1 MHTKKHGRKH
11 TRKVQKTRRNRRGGG
26 KSSKI
31 SMKSMQSSMK
41 DLFGEEAMKAKPSR
55 KQPSRVVK
63 EEMASLRQA
72 VERELAVKASTATAK
87 KEKKRVFNKKMDEI
101 ADLLER
107 L

>member
-1 MHTKKHGRKH
+1 MPTKIYVRKNNK
-11 TRKVQKTRRNRRGGG
+11 TRKNRRGGG

-31 SMKSMQSSMK
+31 SMKSMSKSMK
-41 DLFGEEAMKAKPSR
+41 DLFGEEMMKATPSR
-55 KQPSRVVK
+55 KQPSRAVK

-72 VERELAVKASTATAK
+72 VEKELAVKTATATAK
-87 KEKKRVFNKKMDEI
+87 KEKKAEFNKKMNEI